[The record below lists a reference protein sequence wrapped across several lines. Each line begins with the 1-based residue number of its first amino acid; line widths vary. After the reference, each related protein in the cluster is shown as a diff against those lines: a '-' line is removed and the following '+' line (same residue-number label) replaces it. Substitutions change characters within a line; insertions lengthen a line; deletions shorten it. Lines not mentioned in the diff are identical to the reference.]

1 MKQYYLVLLVFSLFL
16 FLHTTTLLTVSLLG
30 ELLLLIPTNLLAL
43 LALSVRIFLVYYFV
57 VQK

>member
-1 MKQYYLVLLVFSLFL
+1 MKQYYLVLLVFSLFS

-43 LALSVRIFLVYYFV
+43 LALSNTTHLRRPSLH
-57 VQK
+57 